1 MKDRSLPKWVLQ
13 IVGLGMP
20 LMREVAEMY
29 YLFDSG
35 FVLDDAALRQRLG
48 GWRKSPFTEGI
59 SKTIAWMG

>member
-1 MKDRSLPKWVLQ
+1 V
-13 IVGLGMP
+13 P

-48 GWRKSPFTEGI
+48 EWKKTPFIEGI
-59 SKTIAWMG
+59 AETIAWMC